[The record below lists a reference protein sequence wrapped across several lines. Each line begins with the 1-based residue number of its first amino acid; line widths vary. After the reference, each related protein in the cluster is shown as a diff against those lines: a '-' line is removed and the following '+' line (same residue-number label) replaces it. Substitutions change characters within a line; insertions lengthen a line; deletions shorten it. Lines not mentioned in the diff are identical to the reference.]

1 MKPQICT
8 HCHKTRPADE
18 FIGPDGKRF
27 KKCSHC
33 REKQAESK
41 SRMRMLLPDLF
52 QAGKYIFFKANQ

>member
-1 MKPQICT
+1 MKTTTCT
-8 HCHKTRPADE
+8 HCKKPSPADS

-27 KKCSHC
+27 RKCQHC

-52 QAGKYIFFKANQ
+52 QAGKYIFFKANS